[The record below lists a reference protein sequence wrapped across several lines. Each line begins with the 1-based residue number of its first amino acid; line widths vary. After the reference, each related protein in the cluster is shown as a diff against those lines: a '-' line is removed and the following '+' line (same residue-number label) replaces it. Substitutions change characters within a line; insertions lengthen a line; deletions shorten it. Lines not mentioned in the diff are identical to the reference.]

1 MIRHDFWMHRARVFL
16 FLLLIACRAVAA
28 QELLLMKHLQP

>member
-1 MIRHDFWMHRARVFL
+1 MIRHDFWIHSARLFL

-28 QELLLMKHLQP
+28 QELLLVKHL